1 MELFFRG
8 IVTRLRDIFDLEAM
22 GASVASLTTS
32 ILVALITLA
41 GFLLLWRII
50 RMVTL
55 AVLDRTRVDET
66 NRSFVLALMQFGLF
80 TVAIIQTLSVAGIN
94 VAALAASVGIA
105 GLTLGFAARDS
116 LSNIISGVMIFWDRP
131 FVIDDLVEIGE
142 HYGRVERITLRSTR
156 IVTVDGRML
165 AVPNTAIVNTIVA
178 SYTNFPN
185 LRIDVPVTVGT
196 AEDLGRVRRLLLELV
211 RDSGV
216 FLVERAPVVVV
227 KSIND
232 YNVELELRAWIINE
246 RDHVARRTALRE
258 AVFEQL
264 RNAGVEMP
272 CELLALK
279 PIDVRQQAA

>member
-94 VAALAASVGIA
+94 VAAHIQAPAISAELDPVSRHVPQEFAHCRGRHIQ
-105 GLTLGFAARDS
+105 LG
-116 LSNIISGVMIFWDRP
+116 
-131 FVIDDLVEIGE
+131 
-142 HYGRVERITLRSTR
+142 
-156 IVTVDGRML
+156 
-165 AVPNTAIVNTIVA
+165 
-178 SYTNFPN
+178 
-185 LRIDVPVTVGT
+185 
-196 AEDLGRVRRLLLELV
+196 
-211 RDSGV
+211 
-216 FLVERAPVVVV
+216 
-227 KSIND
+227 
-232 YNVELELRAWIINE
+232 
-246 RDHVARRTALRE
+246 
-258 AVFEQL
+258 
-264 RNAGVEMP
+264 
-272 CELLALK
+272 
-279 PIDVRQQAA
+279 